1 MSGEHGRE
9 QDYQIKKRLLG
20 QVGSGQYL
28 IHWRARRDSNPPTPR
43 SVVISETESQST
55 IEKKERV
62 FFTSSDLLSILV
74 NAVLQHSGNN
84 VETNFSQVFASQSPL
99 SQIQIFQ

>member
-9 QDYQIKKRLLG
+9 QDYQIKKEALG
-20 QVGSGQYL
+20 TS
-28 IHWRARRDSNPPTPR
+28 WKRAILDPLARPEGFEPPTPR

-62 FFTSSDLLSILV
+62 FLTSCDLLSILV
-74 NAVLQHSGNN
+74 NAVFQHSGNN